1 MRNLLQQ
8 TLDDALYP
16 DVYSFWQR
24 KSGADVDEYVVYTL
38 SGDSAE
44 SHADNQ
50 PLAKNADVTV
60 RYYYR
65 ASKLNTYDGRQAVE
79 AREEQIQQALEDA
92 GFTIPFGK
100 FDGGDIDD
108 IGFYV
113 TVFEC
118 EYWRVI

>member
-1 MRNLLQQ
+1 MINLLQQ

-38 SGDSAE
+38 GGDSND
-44 SHADNQ
+44 SHADNK
-50 PLAKNADVTV
+50 PLVNHANVTV

-65 ASKLNTYDGRQAVE
+65 AEMLDTYSNRLKVQD
-79 AREEQIQQALEDA
+79 REETIEAALKNA

-113 TVFEC
+113 TIFEC
-118 EYWRVI
+118 EYWQVV

>member
-1 MRNLLQQ
+1 MINLLQQ

-38 SGDSAE
+38 GGDSND
-44 SHADNQ
+44 SHADNK
-50 PLAKNADVTV
+50 PLVNHANVTV

-65 ASKLNTYDGRQAVE
+65 AEMLDTYSNRLKVQSRESQIEAALNN
-79 AREEQIQQALEDA
+79 A
-92 GFTIPFGK
+92 GFVIPFGK

-108 IGFYV
+108 IGFYA
-113 TVFEC
+113 TIFEC
-118 EYWRVI
+118 EYWQVM

>member
-1 MRNLLQQ
+1 MRHLLQQ

-38 SGDSAE
+38 SGDVPEAY
-44 SHADNQ
+44 ADNQ
-50 PLAKNADVTV
+50 PLVKAADVTV

-65 ASKLNTYDGRQAVE
+65 VGRLNTFAGRKAVE
-79 AREEQIQQALEDA
+79 DREEQIEAALNDA
-92 GFTIPFGK
+92 GFTVPFGK

-118 EYWRVI
+118 LYARVV

>member
-38 SGDSAE
+38 SGDSAT
-44 SHADNQ
+44 SHADNE
-50 PLAKNADVTV
+50 PVTNNANVTI

-65 ASKLNTYDGRQAVE
+65 SNKLDTYDGRQLVE
-79 AREEQIQQALEDA
+79 AREEAIEIALKDA

>member
-24 KSGADVDEYVVYTL
+24 KSGADVDEYIVYTL
-38 SGDSAE
+38 GGDSNE
-44 SHADNQ
+44 SHVDNK
-50 PLAKNADVTV
+50 PLVNNASVTI

-65 ASKLNTYDGRQAVE
+65 AEMLDTYTGRQVVQ
-79 AREEQIQQALEDA
+79 AREEAIETALKNA
-92 GFTIPFGK
+92 GFTIPFGR

-113 TVFEC
+113 TIFEC

>member
-1 MRNLLQQ
+1 MRNLIQQ
-8 TLDDALYP
+8 ILDDALYP

-38 SGDSAE
+38 GGDSNDF
-44 SHADNQ
+44 HADDN
-50 PLAKNADVTV
+50 PLVNHANVTV

-65 ASKLNTYDGRQAVE
+65 AEMLDTYSNRLKVQSRESQIE
-79 AREEQIQQALEDA
+79 AALKTA
-92 GFTIPFGK
+92 GFVIPFGK

-113 TVFEC
+113 TIFEC
-118 EYWRVI
+118 EYWQVV

>member
-38 SGDSAE
+38 SGDIAE

-50 PLAKNADVTV
+50 PIVKSADVTV

-65 ASKLNTYDGRQAVE
+65 ASKLNTYDGRQTIQ
-79 AREEQIQQALEDA
+79 AREEQIQQALEGA
-92 GFTIPFGK
+92 GLAIPFGK

-113 TVFEC
+113 TIFEC
-118 EYWRVI
+118 EYWR

>member
-1 MRNLLQQ
+1 MKNLLQQ

-38 SGDSAE
+38 SGDSAT
-44 SHADNQ
+44 SHADNE
-50 PLAKNADVTV
+50 PVTNNANVTI

-65 ASKLNTYDGRQAVE
+65 SNKLDTYDGRQLVE
-79 AREEQIQQALEDA
+79 AREEAIEIALKDA

>member
-8 TLDDALYP
+8 VLDDALYP
-16 DVYSFWQR
+16 EVYSFWQR

-38 SGDSAE
+38 SGDSAT
-44 SHADNQ
+44 SHADNE
-50 PLAKNADVTV
+50 PVTNNANVTI

-65 ASKLNTYDGRQAVE
+65 SNKLDTYDGRQLVE
-79 AREEQIQQALEDA
+79 AREEAIEIALKDA

>member
-8 TLDDALYP
+8 TLDDALHP

-38 SGDSAE
+38 GGDSNDF
-44 SHADNQ
+44 HADDN
-50 PLAKNADVTV
+50 PLVNHANVTV

-65 ASKLNTYDGRQAVE
+65 AEMLDTYTGRQAVQD
-79 AREEQIQQALEDA
+79 REETIEAALKNA
-92 GFTIPFGK
+92 GFVIPFGK

-113 TVFEC
+113 TIFEC
-118 EYWRVI
+118 EYWQVM